1 MTVTWSL
8 KIEPPTLLSLFDNAK
23 SVSTLPAF
31 PFTTADPQLD
41 DLQYEVQ
48 ISTLVAFTSSSTFTS
63 GINAGFS
70 NVTTPAD
77 TSPFTS
83 GQTIRY
89 QTQTALTNG
98 LTYWWR
104 VRARDPAG
112 SNSWSNYSTP
122 KSFTVDTSVTTSV
135 WHQTIGEQFATDENV
150 DIETVAGGA
159 QVTSVINGVMFAY
172 GIGTGQAPQFR
183 TWNGKVWSNVASADT
198 VGAQIRWTRLKA
210 ATTRPEFALATLGTD
225 LDVNIQ
231 ISIPLFIKPEA

>member
-1 MTVTWSL
+1 MQ
-8 KIEPPTLLSLFDNAK
+8 KAK
-23 SVSTLPAF
+23 VSIY
-31 PFTTADPQLD
+31 TTA
-41 DLQYEVQ
+41 
-48 ISTLVAFTSSSTFTS
+48 
-63 GINAGFS
+63 NAGFS

-159 QVTSVINGVMFAY
+159 QVTSVINGVMVSLPKFFN
-172 GIGTGQAPQFR
+172 ISSFR
-183 TWNGKVWSNVASADT
+183 HL
-198 VGAQIRWTRLKA
+198 QIT
-210 ATTRPEFALATLGTD
+210 
-225 LDVNIQ
+225 
-231 ISIPLFIKPEA
+231 PLCDCRNFKKRF